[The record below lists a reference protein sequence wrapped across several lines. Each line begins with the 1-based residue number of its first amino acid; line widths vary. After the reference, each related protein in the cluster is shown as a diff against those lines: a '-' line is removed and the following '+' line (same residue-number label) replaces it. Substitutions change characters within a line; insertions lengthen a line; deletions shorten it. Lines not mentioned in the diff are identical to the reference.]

1 MKKGGKNI
9 QTVAYNG
16 ARTVYITLEKQ
27 VHITYKAKPR
37 GLLHSCDL
45 CFLLQ
50 MELLLQ
56 LELLLSLELLLP
68 LEFLLPLELFLQL
81 DLLLPLE
88 LLLHW
93 NFCYRW
99 NFCCH

>member
-68 LEFLLPLELFLQL
+68 LEFLLPLELFLPS

-88 LLLHW
+88 L
-93 NFCYRW
+93 
-99 NFCCH
+99 